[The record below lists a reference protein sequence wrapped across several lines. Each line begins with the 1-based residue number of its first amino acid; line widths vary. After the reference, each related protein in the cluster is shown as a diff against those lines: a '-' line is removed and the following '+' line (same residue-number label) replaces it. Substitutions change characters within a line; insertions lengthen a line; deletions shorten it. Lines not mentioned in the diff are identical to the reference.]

1 VILIKIKKLT
11 MKKIFILSLFAFIAC
26 KSTTTIERSNKF
38 NQNEIGKCYS
48 NISTKEK
55 TKGGFSLKAID
66 NQYTTVNDSIHID
79 SLDFVNNPDV
89 IRMVVKEAASK
100 YLFMKNIERGC
111 STKKFDENSDLKA
124 HCTVCFVEVPAYYS
138 GVLKTDID
146 SLRKSGLS
154 FYHFKKQ
161 ILTDTSYIL
170 RKNYRHKPLFLKR
183 GLLYFQNSTWS
194 GYYEISCASICET
207 YTIRQIEN
215 RLNALGYKTN
225 EDNILS
231 KKELRQ
237 LHRFQKDNG
246 LEVGQLTAETLTKL
260 GVLW

>member
-1 VILIKIKKLT
+1 MILIKIKKLT

-38 NQNEIGKCYS
+38 NQNNIGKCYT

-55 TKGGFSLKAID
+55 TKGGFSLKTID
-66 NQYTTVNDSIHID
+66 NQYITVNDSIHID
-79 SLDFVNNPDV
+79 SLDFANNSV
-89 IRMVVKEAASK
+89 IRMVIKEAASK
-100 YLFMKNIERGC
+100 YLFKKKVGQVC
-111 STKKFDENSDLKA
+111 STEKFDKNSDLKA
-124 HCTVCFVEVPAYYS
+124 HCTVCLVEDEAYYS
-138 GVLKTDID
+138 AVLKTDID

-161 ILTDTSYIL
+161 ILNDTSYIL
-170 RKNYRHKPLFLKR
+170 RKNYRHKPLFMKR
-183 GLLYFQNSTWS
+183 GALYFQNSTWS
-194 GYYEISCASICET
+194 GYYEIMCSSH
-207 YTIRQIEN
+207 YSFTIRQIEN

-237 LHRFQKDNG
+237 LHRFQKENG
-246 LEVGQLTAETLTKL
+246 LEVGQLTAETLKKL
-260 GVLW
+260 GILW

>member
-1 VILIKIKKLT
+1 MILIKIKKLT
-11 MKKIFILSLFAFIAC
+11 MKKIFILSLFAFFAC
-26 KSTTTIERSNKF
+26 KSTTTIEYSNKF
-38 NQNEIGKCYS
+38 NQNNIGKCYT

-55 TKGGFSLKAID
+55 IKGGFSLKTID
-66 NQYTTVNDSIHID
+66 NQYITVNDSIHID
-79 SLDFVNNPDV
+79 SLDFANNSV
-89 IRMVVKEAASK
+89 IRMVIKEAAAK
-100 YLFMKNIERGC
+100 YLFKKNIGRGC
-111 STKKFDENSDLKA
+111 STEKFDKNSDLKA
-124 HCTVCFVEVPAYYS
+124 HCTVCLVEDEAYYS
-138 GVLKTDID
+138 AVLKTDID
-146 SLRKSGLS
+146 SLRKNGLS

-170 RKNYRHKPLFLKR
+170 RKDYRHKPLFLKR
-183 GLLYFQNSTWS
+183 GALYFQNSIWS
-194 GYYEISCASICET
+194 GYYEIMCSSVCGG

-246 LEVGQLTAETLTKL
+246 LEVGQLTAETLKKL
-260 GVLW
+260 GVQY